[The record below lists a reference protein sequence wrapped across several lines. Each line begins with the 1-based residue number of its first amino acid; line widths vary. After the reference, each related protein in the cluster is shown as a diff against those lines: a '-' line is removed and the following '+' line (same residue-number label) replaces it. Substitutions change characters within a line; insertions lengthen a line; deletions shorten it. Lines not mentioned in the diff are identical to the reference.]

1 MVKRVSVVQTN
12 PQVVVSR
19 RLAAALETVADI
31 LEVIREQ
38 AAQGR
43 PVASALKTLQ
53 SAVRDA
59 RGLEQLLPAQPA
71 K

>member
-1 MVKRVSVVQTN
+1 
-12 PQVVVSR
+12 
-19 RLAAALETVADI
+19 VADV
-31 LEVIREQ
+31 LTVIQEQ

-53 SAVRDA
+53 RMSRSAVRDA